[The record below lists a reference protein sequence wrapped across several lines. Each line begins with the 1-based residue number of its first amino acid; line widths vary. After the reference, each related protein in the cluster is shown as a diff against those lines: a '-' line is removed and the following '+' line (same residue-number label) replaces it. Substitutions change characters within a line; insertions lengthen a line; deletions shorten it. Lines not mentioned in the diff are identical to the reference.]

1 MGHASAPG
9 RDELKETG
17 KATQRHLA
25 ARHIA
30 GFVYAG
36 IWAVFLVV
44 PAIGTAYSDAA
55 LPWKVLAWT
64 ATAVF
69 TAGYLALAWRWFSDE
84 AEDPML
90 AGQGAVPSQ
99 RELVTGVLVLAAV
112 AVLAIPGAGAYVSAF
127 APYLS
132 ALIIFTRPPRL
143 GVPLGLLIWAVPS
156 TLAYLLDG
164 GGVLWIVLGP
174 GIGFAFIVII
184 RLTEYYDTR
193 DRQRAEELRHAAERD
208 AIARDVHDV
217 LGHSLTV
224 LSIKAQLAARLLDSD
239 PARARDE
246 LTQIDALARESLG
259 QIRSTVSRLRTP
271 ELRGELDAARSALE
285 AAGIDAEITVG
296 TDTAAHARI
305 GTALGRGAGTRTGTG
320 SVDAG
325 DLRDPGGL
333 LAWALREAVTNVLR
347 HSGAGRCRIQ
357 LAPGLLRVADDG
369 TGMTGQEGNGLRGL
383 RERARAAGATVRLTP
398 AHPHMEGTSP
408 QRPGTLIE
416 VRKS

>member
-9 RDELKETG
+9 PEEPEQTG
-17 KATQRHLA
+17 KATRQPVA
-25 ARHIA
+25 ARHIV

-36 IWAVFLVV
+36 VWAVFLVV
-44 PAIGTAYSDAA
+44 PAIGAAYGDAD
-55 LPWKVLAWT
+55 LPWKVLTWT

-69 TAGYLALAWRWFSDE
+69 AAGYLALAWRWFSDE
-84 AEDPML
+84 VDEPAL
-90 AGQGAVPSQ
+90 ADATPGPSG
-99 RELVTGVLVLAAV
+99 RELVTCLLVLAAV
-112 AVLAIPGAGAYVSAF
+112 AALAIPGAGAYVSAF
-127 APYLS
+127 TPYLS
-132 ALIIFTRPPRL
+132 ALVVFTRPPRL

-156 TLAYLLDG
+156 ALAYFLG
-164 GGVLWIVLGP
+164 GDGVLWVVLGP

-184 RLTEYYDTR
+184 RLTEYYDVR
-193 DRQRAEELRHAAERD
+193 DRQRAAELRHAAERE

-239 PARARDE
+239 PSRARDE
-246 LTQIDALARESLG
+246 LSQIDTLARESLG
-259 QIRSTVSRLRTP
+259 QIRSTVTRLRTP

-285 AAGIDAEITVG
+285 AAGIDAEITLGTDAVTG
-296 TDTAAHARI
+296 TDT
-305 GTALGRGAGTRTGTG
+305 
-320 SVDAG
+320 DAD

-369 TGMTGQEGNGLRGL
+369 TGMAGQEGNGLRGL
-383 RERARAAGATVRLTP
+383 RERARAAGATVRLMP
-398 AHPHMEGTSP
+398 AHPDMEGTGP